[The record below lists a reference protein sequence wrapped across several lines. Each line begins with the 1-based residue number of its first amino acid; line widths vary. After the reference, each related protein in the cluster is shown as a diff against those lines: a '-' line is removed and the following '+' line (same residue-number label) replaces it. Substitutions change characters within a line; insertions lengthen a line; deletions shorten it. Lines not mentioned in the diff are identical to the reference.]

1 MYCRN
6 FIHALNQRYVK
17 TGCKLLFTW
26 QSNIVLENPDMSG
39 ISFEILS
46 QPSHTALLHD
56 NSVELWIA
64 AAQSIVLHAHG
75 HGQAILCQNT
85 ISRTM
90 LPLYLLTY
98 TFCNRKKIKHSVT
111 LDLALFQIQCTFTW
125 KNQKGK
131 FFELHRK
138 KWLIIHQ
145 DYRTQTVLH
154 WL

>member
-1 MYCRN
+1 MHWIN
-6 FIHALNQRYVK
+6 DKKVK

-26 QSNIVLENPDMSG
+26 QSNIMLGNPDMSG
-39 ISFEILS
+39 ISSGILS
-46 QPSHTALLHD
+46 RPSHTALLHD
-56 NSVELWIA
+56 NSGELWIA
-64 AAQSIVLHAHG
+64 AAQSIVLHARSV
-75 HGQAILCQNT
+75 HGQAILCQKT

-98 TFCNRKKIKHSVT
+98 TFCNRKKIKHPVT

-131 FFELHRK
+131 FLELHGK